1 MDFYAGDI
9 VRSLINDGVGLKKGE
24 QGTVISVNNA
34 GEPYVRWDAYNKSRH
49 NGYGDIP
56 EGHGWFVGG
65 KCLEKVGTLDLGEL
79 PENNDIKFLFDM

>member
-24 QGTVISVNNA
+24 QGTVISVNTT
-34 GEPYVRWDAYNKSRH
+34 GDPYVRWDTYNRNRH

-56 EGHGWFVGG
+56 EGHGWFVGK